1 MPAKVIDKS
10 SQSLTPQ
17 AEDAGMDRRV
27 VRRRPFRRVGWIA
40 LGLIVLIAAVL
51 LVRMLPPPASLSV
64 KGADLEVGEVARA
77 PFQDY
82 LPVRAEVAPLHTVFV
97 TSVAGGQVET
107 VTVLDGAAVAAG
119 AALATLSNPSL
130 KLDVTSKEAEI
141 AGRLGDASAQAL
153 TLERNRLDR
162 EKEIGAAGFDLMKAQ
177 HDLDIRQQLHD
188 KGFVSD
194 AEVKTFGDSAAYY
207 RTHLQELRSGQTQE
221 DAIAAAQAAQ
231 IRQTSG
237 RLNSNLAVVQSSL
250 DALIVRA
257 PVAGRLT
264 DFTLQPGQS
273 LKAGDPVGQID
284 SEGAYKLIAD
294 VDEFYLGRVAP
305 GQAASADVD
314 GRTLKL
320 TVARALPQVT
330 NGRFRV
336 ELTFDAAPPVPLRR
350 GEGMDLRITLGDT
363 RPALVL
369 PNGAWLEAGGGTTA
383 FVLQPNSGATG
394 ARADRR
400 PIAIGRRNPEQVEIT
415 SGLRRGEHVVT
426 SSYAGF
432 DKIAHLIIH

>member
-1 MPAKVIDKS
+1 MTDRVISKPPHA
-10 SQSLTPQ
+10 TPPLDDPGG
-17 AEDAGMDRRV
+17 EGMDRRIAKP
-27 VRRRPFRRVGWIA
+27 RRFRRAIWIA
-40 LGLIVLIAAVL
+40 LALALVAAIVA
-51 LVRMLPPPASLSV
+51 LVRLLPPPNSLSV
-64 KGADLEVGEVARA
+64 KRADLEIGEVARA

-82 LPVRAEVAPLHTVFV
+82 LPVRGEVAPLHTVFV
-97 TSVAGGQVET
+97 TAVAGGQVET
-107 VTVLDGAAVAAG
+107 VTVLDGAKVAAG
-119 AALATLSNPSL
+119 AALATLSNPQL

-153 TLERNRLDR
+153 SLERNRLDR

-194 AEVKTFGDSAAYY
+194 AEVKTFADSAAYY
-207 RTHLQELRSGQTQE
+207 RAHLQELKAGQKQE
-221 DAIAAAQAAQ
+221 DAIAADQAAQ

-284 SEGAYKLIAD
+284 SEGAYKITAD

-305 GQAASADVD
+305 GQTARADID
-314 GRTLKL
+314 GTSLKL
-320 TVARALPQVT
+320 TVARVLPQVA

-336 ELTFDAAPPVPLRR
+336 ELTFDTPPTLALRR
-350 GEGMDLRITLGDT
+350 GEGVDLRITLGDT

-369 PNGAWLEAGGGTTA
+369 PNGAWLEAGGGTFA
-383 FVLQPNSGATG
+383 FVLQPGEG
-394 ARADRR
+394 HADRR
-400 PIAIGRRNPEQVEIT
+400 AITIGRRNPEQVEIT
-415 SGLRRGEHVVT
+415 SGLRPGERVVT

-432 DKIAHLIIH
+432 DKITHLIIR